1 MHNVHLKLLTDNF
14 CCIFTVLE
22 NANFNFWFSSFLWIQ
37 TFLGFGITIFWKSA
51 GFLSTVDWKPPI
63 RLMSSSMMNIEW
75 PNLGTSGRVG
85 IGNHREPVTQANRV
99 GEMLPGGLIIE
110 KKTFPAVT
118 IYVVKLQNL
127 FFCNNLRVFKIEFNQ
142 EENVVIYN
150 LKTGLKYR
158 TVLLLCFEMF
168 SSVNKNA
175 VRGNSN
181 HCMVSE
187 SNHHFHFR
195 NPTAPLENDVT
206 QSWIIFG
213 KNTSIGHFRFGPLS
227 THLDRSGI
235 PTSENKKPKFWIR
248 SSETR

>member
-1 MHNVHLKLLTDNF
+1 MKFETNFQSYKFKQKNRLFTFVFHSLRLNIVSYLNVESVFLMHNVHLKLLTDNF

-110 KKTFPAVT
+110 K
-118 IYVVKLQNL
+118 
-127 FFCNNLRVFKIEFNQ
+127 
-142 EENVVIYN
+142 
-150 LKTGLKYR
+150 
-158 TVLLLCFEMF
+158 
-168 SSVNKNA
+168 
-175 VRGNSN
+175 
-181 HCMVSE
+181 
-187 SNHHFHFR
+187 
-195 NPTAPLENDVT
+195 
-206 QSWIIFG
+206 
-213 KNTSIGHFRFGPLS
+213 
-227 THLDRSGI
+227 
-235 PTSENKKPKFWIR
+235 
-248 SSETR
+248 